1 MNTPPLPDL
10 ENDTQLPPGR
20 PVELP
25 ESARSGR
32 NTSQGYLPDPG
43 LLDAFRVMLL
53 LRRPL
58 LITGEPGTGK
68 TQAANY
74 LSWKLGLGEKA
85 LRFDAKT
92 TSSARDLFYNYNS
105 IGRFHAA
112 QTREGS
118 QKSVDYIQFTALG
131 TAILRAIPREEVLD
145 ALPPGFEHQGP
156 PAQSVVLI
164 DEVDKAPRDFPNDLL
179 NELENMVF
187 HIPELGNRELRAE
200 AKFQPLVILTSNSE
214 KNLPSA
220 FLRRCI
226 FFHIPKPGKE
236 QFARIL
242 ESRVGG
248 LKATDPLVEDILDL
262 ITFAR
267 SSDVELNKRP
277 ATAELIDFVLVLR
290 SLGVNLDQRIKDIEP
305 TVLASLCTLVKGEGD
320 DKAELLKAWLRTQE
334 TS

>member
-1 MNTPPLPDL
+1 MNFLPSSLPNL
-10 ENDTQLPPGR
+10 ENDSKLPPSSPVDLPVSSRAGR
-20 PVELP
+20 DLP
-25 ESARSGR
+25 D
-32 NTSQGYLPDPG
+32 GYLPDPG

-74 LSWKLGLGEKA
+74 LSWKLGLGGTA

-105 IGRFHAA
+105 IARFHAA

-118 QKSVDYIQFTALG
+118 QKSADYIEYTALG
-131 TAILRAIPREEVLD
+131 SAILRAIPKD
-145 ALPPGFEHQGP
+145 ALQGFLPPGFIHPGNPSQC
-156 PAQSVVLI
+156 VVLI

-187 HIPELGNRELRAE
+187 RVPELDNREFRPDKKYE
-200 AKFQPLVILTSNSE
+200 PLVILTSNSE
-214 KNLPSA
+214 KNLPAA

-226 FFHIPKPGKE
+226 FFHIPRPEKE

-242 ESRVGG
+242 EARVGG
-248 LKATDPLVEDILDL
+248 LKSTDPLTKDILDF

-267 SSDVELNKRP
+267 SNEVELSKRP

-290 SLGVNLDQRIKDIEP
+290 AMGAKLDQRLKDIEP
-305 TVLASLCTLVKGEGD
+305 QVLASMCTLIKGEGD
-320 DKAELLKAWLRTQE
+320 DKVELLNAWLAR
-334 TS
+334 